1 MISMR
6 IYYRL
11 RNQDQHAENPHPR
24 LPTGTCRSEVDAENT
39 TADPWP
45 TAHHVRGK
53 PQPHDSVAISQ
64 ERRDHNGSIGVLHD
78 AQQNPAESS
87 LRSQATGGN
96 AREACEG
103 CGNPVG
109 EGKRPDAR
117 YCSARCKNAATK
129 RRSRLALKASMIARH
144 PPMPEP
150 RPRRRHG
157 SAPHQALARHRPG
170 WRGHDCQARYA
181 RHACQDREHLSPV
194 QVPRSRWGPDRI
206 AAWRRLVPRQA
217 LHR

>member
-1 MISMR
+1 MRKSRTLRTMISMR

-24 LPTGTCRSEVDAENT
+24 LPTGTCMSEVDAENT

-45 TAHHVRGK
+45 TAHHVCGK
-53 PQPHDSVAISQ
+53 PQTHDSVAISQ

-103 CGNPVG
+103 CRNPVG
-109 EGKRPDAR
+109 EGKRPAPR
-117 YCSARCKNAATK
+117 YCSAPGKHPSTQ
-129 RRSRLALKASMIARH
+129 RRS
-144 PPMPEP
+144 PPAPE
-150 RPRRRHG
+150 
-157 SAPHQALARHRPG
+157 S
-170 WRGHDCQARYA
+170 
-181 RHACQDREHLSPV
+181 SI
-194 QVPRSRWGPDRI
+194 VPPPPP
-206 AAWRRLVPRQA
+206 L
-217 LHR
+217 